1 MEFNVFLNINILYVT
16 WFQLKL
22 LYHQSYVNAID
33 LGLVRLDVVHTQ
45 GPGLVAVVHVLI
57 LDHVHVHVLVVKVQE
72 DIQSQPVVQDHR

>member
-1 MEFNVFLNINILYVT
+1 MLYVT
-16 WFQLKL
+16 WFYLKL
-22 LYHQSYVNAID
+22 LYSRLYVNAID

-45 GPGLVAVVHVLI
+45 GPDLVAVVHVLI